1 MSVRHVGVQEAYQ
14 LQTTDGYTYVDVR
27 SVPEYENGHPKSA
40 HNVPLLHFDSQ
51 TGQMTPNPDFLAVMQ
66 ANYPTDAKLLIGCQV
81 GGRSA
86 KAVQRLTAA
95 GYDTAVNVK
104 GGFGGS
110 RDPATGYVVD
120 DGWAQM
126 GLPVENGSP
135 EGVGYDPL
143 RQNVGGNSDAT
154 S

>member
-1 MSVRHVGVQEAYQ
+1 MNVRHVGVQEAHQ

-27 SVPEYENGHPKSA
+27 SVPEYENGHPVHA

-51 TGQMTPNPDFLAVMQ
+51 TGQMTPNADFLAVMQ
-66 ANYPTDAKLLIGCQV
+66 ANYPTDSKLLIGCQV

-86 KAVQRLTAA
+86 KAAHILTAA

-110 RDPATGYVVD
+110 RDPATGSVVD
-120 DGWAQM
+120 EGWAQM
-126 GLPVENGSP
+126 GLPVETGSP

-143 RQNVGGNSDAT
+143 HQNVGGSSDAT
-154 S
+154 G

>member
-27 SVPEYENGHPKSA
+27 SVPEYEKGHPKSA
-40 HNVPLLHFDSQ
+40 HNVPY
-51 TGQMTPNPDFLAVMQ
+51 FLAVMQ

-86 KAVQRLTAA
+86 KAVERLTAA

>member
-1 MSVRHVGVQEAYQ
+1 MSVRHVGVQEAHQ
-14 LQTTDGYTYVDVR
+14 LQTTDGFTYVDVR
-27 SVPEYENGHPKSA
+27 SVPEYENGHPESA

-51 TGQMTPNPDFLAVMQ
+51 TGQMTPNPDFLAVMH

-86 KAVQRLTAA
+86 RAAAILTAA
-95 GYDTAVNVK
+95 GYETAVNVK

-110 RDPATGYVVD
+110 RDPATGHVVD

-126 GLPVENGSP
+126 SLPVENGSP
-135 EGVGYDPL
+135 EDVGYDAL
-143 RQNVGGNSDAT
+143 RQKVGGNSDPT
-154 S
+154 G

>member
-1 MSVRHVGVQEAYQ
+1 M
-14 LQTTDGYTYVDVR
+14 QTHR
-27 SVPEYENGHPKSA
+27 F
-40 HNVPLLHFDSQ
+40 LL
-51 TGQMTPNPDFLAVMQ
+51 GLALACCSFVSIFTTH
-66 ANYPTDAKLLIGCQV
+66 AGPTDNIPQSL
-81 GGRSA
+81 
-86 KAVQRLTAA
+86 
-95 GYDTAVNVK
+95 NVK

-143 RQNVGGNSDAT
+143 RQNVGGNGDAT

>member
-1 MSVRHVGVQEAYQ
+1 MSVVANVITPQGLEPFQIP
-14 LQTTDGYTYVDVR
+14 TKIR
-27 SVPEYENGHPKSA
+27 SPSASA
-40 HNVPLLHFDSQ
+40 HNVPLLHCESQ
-51 TGQMTPNPDFLAVMQ
+51 TSQMTPNPDFLAVMQ

-86 KAVQRLTAA
+86 KAEEILTAA
-95 GYDTAVNVK
+95 GYETAVNVK

-110 RDPATGYVVD
+110 RDPATGSVVD

-154 S
+154 G